1 MMKILLHIVAKNDN
15 IIKEDKNK
23 YPQVWLDDSIHCNI
37 GMLLLPWIAQRAK
50 THSGLDGF

>member
-1 MMKILLHIVAKNDN
+1 MKILLHIVAKNDN